1 MLAGTQWNEKKLLEI
16 KKNIVQKSGKCVT
29 QDFNFFGVFFF
40 FKRHSCNRHG
50 YLQENVQRVK
60 KELDVL
66 AFYNLQSKN
75 KKKS

>member
-16 KKNIVQKSGKCVT
+16 KKNIVQKSGNCIT
-29 QDFNFFGVFFF
+29 QDFNFFGV
-40 FKRHSCNRHG
+40 KRHNCNRHC

-66 AFYNLQSKN
+66 AF
-75 KKKS
+75 

>member
-40 FKRHSCNRHG
+40 LNATVVTDMVIS
-50 YLQENVQRVK
+50 K
-60 KELDVL
+60 KMCRG
-66 AFYNLQSKN
+66 
-75 KKKS
+75 

>member
-29 QDFNFFGVFFF
+29 QDFNFFGVIFFLK
-40 FKRHSCNRHG
+40 KRYICKYHG

-66 AFYNLQSKN
+66 AFYNLQSK
-75 KKKS
+75 K